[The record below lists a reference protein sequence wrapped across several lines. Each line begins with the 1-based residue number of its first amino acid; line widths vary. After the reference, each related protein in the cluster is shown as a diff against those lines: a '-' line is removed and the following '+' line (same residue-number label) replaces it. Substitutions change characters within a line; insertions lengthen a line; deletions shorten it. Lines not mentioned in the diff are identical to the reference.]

1 MARYGLPWQGS
12 KSRIAEWVID
22 VLPPSHTLVDL
33 FAGGGAITHCALL
46 SGKWQHIIMNDK
58 TDSASVFMDAIRGD
72 YTGFATVPTRE
83 EFLASEDTITKV
95 LYSFGN
101 DRTTYAW
108 SDELASVK
116 VPACKMLTA
125 PSLHERRM
133 AYMEFCR
140 SLGAYLASNG
150 ASTLNPETVN
160 GLQRLQPLEHLDGV
174 CNMQNLA
181 KTLYP
186 HGTSELE
193 ALQALERVQAL
204 ERDYRLVDI
213 PVGATVYADPP
224 YRNTP
229 NSSRYGS
236 FDFDA
241 FDQWLAGVDFPVFV
255 SEYDA
260 PTGCVEI
267 AQTERTGSMAANAT
281 KTYTERIF
289 VQERFYEQCRPKSLF
304 DFAAGEDA

>member
-1 MARYGLPWQGS
+1 
-12 KSRIAEWVID
+12 
-22 VLPPSHTLVDL
+22 
-33 FAGGGAITHCALL
+33 
-46 SGKWQHIIMNDK
+46 MNDK

-72 YTGFATVPTRE
+72 YAGFATVPTRE

-101 DRTTYAW
+101 GRTTYAW

-150 ASTLNPETVN
+150 ASTLNPDEKTGH
-160 GLQRLQPLEHLDGV
+160 GLQRLEPLERLDGV

-181 KTLYP
+181 KTLCP
-186 HGTSELE
+186 HGISELE
-193 ALQALERVQAL
+193 ALGHLQAL

-213 PVGATVYADPP
+213 PEGATVYADPP

-229 NSSRYGS
+229 GSSLYGS

-267 AQTERTGSMAANAT
+267 AQTERVGSMAANAT
-281 KTYTERIF
+281 KTYMERIF

-304 DFAAGEDA
+304 DFAEGEDA